1 MKRLDRKYLI
11 PVLAA
16 FLIAAC
22 ALIAAGQWRDR
33 TPLKIPVDLN
43 ATLTNELSDTAVLR
57 GLDAQVRD
65 YLKEWNLKGASLC
78 IMRHD
83 SLLYAKGYGIAD
95 TDVRMSPA
103 TLLRV
108 ASVSKLIT
116 AAGIMLLQECGML
129 SLDDCVFAPG
139 GALEEFSGVIRDPRL
154 YDITVRHLL
163 MHEAGFTS
171 RTGGDPM
178 FSTRS
183 LMKANGW
190 KTPPDSETLAR
201 AILKRELYF
210 DPGTASEYSNFGYLL
225 LSMVIER
232 VTGEPY
238 EDWIRENVLRA
249 AHCTDMHIAF
259 NFYKDRYPGE
269 TRYYMQANDKSV
281 ERYDNRGVQVPRC
294 YGGNDIRALKGAGAW
309 VTSVPELARFVAS
322 IDGQDEVPD
331 ILSRESIAQMTF
343 VTDSVTYGLGWNDIS
358 EEGVWTRTGTF
369 SGTSALIKNY
379 PDGECWIMVT
389 NTGTWRGPA
398 FTKFTAA
405 LFNRLREEYSAV
417 LPARDYFYRTEEEY

>member
-11 PVLAA
+11 PALAA

-95 TDVRMSPA
+95 TDVRMNPA

-139 GALEEFSGVIRDPRL
+139 GALAEFSGVIRDPRL

-201 AILKRELYF
+201 
-210 DPGTASEYSNFGYLL
+210 
-225 LSMVIER
+225 
-232 VTGEPY
+232 
-238 EDWIRENVLRA
+238 
-249 AHCTDMHIAF
+249 
-259 NFYKDRYPGE
+259 
-269 TRYYMQANDKSV
+269 
-281 ERYDNRGVQVPRC
+281 
-294 YGGNDIRALKGAGAW
+294 GNCISIRARR
-309 VTSVPELARFVAS
+309 PS
-322 IDGQDEVPD
+322 IP
-331 ILSRESIAQMTF
+331 
-343 VTDSVTYGLGWNDIS
+343 
-358 EEGVWTRTGTF
+358 
-369 SGTSALIKNY
+369 TSAIS
-379 PDGECWIMVT
+379 C
-389 NTGTWRGPA
+389 
-398 FTKFTAA
+398 
-405 LFNRLREEYSAV
+405 SAWSSS
-417 LPARDYFYRTEEEY
+417 A

>member
-1 MKRLDRKYLI
+1 MGRPDKKHLLI
-11 PVLAA
+11 PSLAA
-16 FLIAAC
+16 VLIVAC
-22 ALIAAGQWRDR
+22 TLIAAGQWRDR

-43 ATLTNELSDTAVLR
+43 ATLSNALSDTAALQ
-57 GLDAQVRD
+57 GLDRQVRE
-65 YLKEWNLKGASLC
+65 YMQQWNLKGASLC

-83 SLLYAKGYGIAD
+83 SLLYAKGYGYAD
-95 TDVRMSPA
+95 KDVRMGPA

-116 AAGIMLLQECGML
+116 ATGILLLQECGML
-129 SLDDCVFAPG
+129 SLDDRIFAPG
-139 GALEEFSGVIRDPRL
+139 GVLEEFSGVIRDERIR
-154 YDITVRHLL
+154 DITIRHLL
-163 MHEAGFTS
+163 MHEAGFTA

-183 LMKANGW
+183 LMRANGW
-190 KTPPDSETLAR
+190 STPPDSETLVR
-201 AILKRELYF
+201 AILKRELLF

-225 LSMVIER
+225 LSLVIER
-232 VTGEPY
+232 TTGESY

-249 AHCTDMHIAF
+249 AHCTDMHLAY
-259 NFYKDRYPGE
+259 NFYKDRHPGE
-269 TRYYMQANDKSV
+269 TRYYMQPNDKPV
-281 ERYDNRGVQVPRC
+281 PRYDNSGVEVPRC

-331 ILSRESIAQMTF
+331 ILSRESIEAMTF
-343 VTDSVTYGLGWNDIS
+343 PTDSVTYALGWNDIS

-389 NTGTWRGPA
+389 NTGTWKGPA
-398 FTKFTAA
+398 FTKVTAA
-405 LFNRLREEYSAV
+405 LFERLREEYSPV
-417 LPARDYFYRTEEEY
+417 LPARDFFYRTEE

>member
-1 MKRLDRKYLI
+1 MKSASKKWV

-16 FLIAAC
+16 ALVAAC
-22 ALIAAGQWRDR
+22 ALIASAQWRER
-33 TPLKIPVDLN
+33 EAVRIPVDLN
-43 ATLTNELSDTAVLR
+43 ATLTNKMSDTTVLA
-57 GLDAQVRD
+57 GLDQQIRT
-65 YLKEWNLKGASLC
+65 YMQEWNLKGASLC

-95 TDVRMSPA
+95 KDVPMSPR

-116 AAGIMLLQECGML
+116 ATGIMLLQECGML

-139 GALEEFSGVIRDPRL
+139 GPLDSFSDVIRDPRL
-154 YDITVRHLL
+154 YDVTIRHLL

-171 RTGGDPM
+171 RAGDPM

-183 LMKANGW
+183 LMKLYKW
-190 KTPPDSETLAR
+190 STPPDSETLVR
-201 AILKRELYF
+201 AILKRDLYF

-225 LSMVIER
+225 LSLVIER
-232 VTGEPY
+232 VTGRPY
-238 EDWIRENVLRA
+238 EDWMRENVLKA
-249 AHCTDMHIAF
+249 AGCTDMHIAY
-259 NFYKDRYPGE
+259 NYYKDKYPDE
-269 TRYYMQANDKSV
+269 TRYYLQSNDKAV
-281 ERYDNRGVQVPRC
+281 ERYDNSGVMVPRC
-294 YGGNDIRALKGAGAW
+294 YGGNDIRALSGAGAW

-322 IDGQDEVPD
+322 IDGRDEVPD
-331 ILSRESIAQMTF
+331 ILSRESIADMTF
-343 VTDSVTYGLGWNDIS
+343 PTDSVTYGLGWNDIS

-389 NTGTWRGPA
+389 NTSTWRGPY
-398 FTKFTAA
+398 FTKWTSSLFT
-405 LFNRLREEYSAV
+405 RLREQYSSV
-417 LPARDYFYRTEEEY
+417 LPARDFFFRSED

>member
-1 MKRLDRKYLI
+1 MGKLEKKHLI
-11 PVLAA
+11 PALAA
-16 FLIAAC
+16 VLVAACTLIAA
-22 ALIAAGQWRDR
+22 AQWQDR
-33 TPLKIPVDLN
+33 APLKIPVDLN
-43 ATLTNELSDTAVLR
+43 ATLTNALSDTAALE
-57 GLDAQVRD
+57 GLDRQVRQ
-65 YLKEWNLKGASLC
+65 YMQEWNLKGASLC

-95 TDVRMSPA
+95 KEVRMSPT

-116 AAGIMLLQECGML
+116 ATGIMLLQECGML
-129 SLDDCVFAPG
+129 TLDDRVFAPG
-139 GALEEFSGVIRDPRL
+139 GALEEFSGVIRDERI
-154 YDITVRHLL
+154 YDITIRQLL
-163 MHEAGFTS
+163 MHEAGFTA

-201 AILKRELYF
+201 AILKRTLMF
-210 DPGTASEYSNFGYLL
+210 DPGTESEYSNFGYLL
-225 LSMVIER
+225 LSLVIER
-232 VTGEPY
+232 ITGEPY
-238 EDWIRENVLRA
+238 EDWIRENVLQP
-249 AHCTDMHIAF
+249 AHCTDMHLAY
-259 NFYKDRYPGE
+259 NFYKDKYPGE
-269 TRYYMQANDKSV
+269 TRYYMQPNDKAV
-281 ERYDNRGVQVPRC
+281 ERYDNSGIQVQRC

-331 ILSRESIAQMTF
+331 ILSRESIEAMTF
-343 VTDSVTYGLGWNDIS
+343 PTDSVTYGLGWNYIS

-379 PDGECWIMVT
+379 PD
-389 NTGTWRGPA
+389 
-398 FTKFTAA
+398 
-405 LFNRLREEYSAV
+405 LFERLREEYSPV
-417 LPARDYFYRTEEEY
+417 LPARDFFYRNEE

>member
-1 MKRLDRKYLI
+1 MGKLEKKHLI
-11 PVLAA
+11 PALAA
-16 FLIAAC
+16 VLVAACTLIAA
-22 ALIAAGQWRDR
+22 AQWQDR
-33 TPLKIPVDLN
+33 APLKIPVDLN
-43 ATLTNELSDTAVLR
+43 ATLTNALSDTAALE
-57 GLDAQVRD
+57 GLDRQVRQ
-65 YLKEWNLKGASLC
+65 YMQEWNLKGASLC

-95 TDVRMSPA
+95 KEVRMSPT

-116 AAGIMLLQECGML
+116 ATGIMLLQECGML
-129 SLDDCVFAPG
+129 TLDDRVFAPG
-139 GALEEFSGVIRDPRL
+139 GALEEFSGVIRDERI
-154 YDITVRHLL
+154 YDITIRQLL
-163 MHEAGFTS
+163 MHEAGFTA

-201 AILKRELYF
+201 AILKRTLMF
-210 DPGTASEYSNFGYLL
+210 DPGTESEYSNFGYLL
-225 LSMVIER
+225 LSLVIER
-232 VTGEPY
+232 ITGEPY
-238 EDWIRENVLRA
+238 EDWIRENVLQP
-249 AHCTDMHIAF
+249 AHCTDMHLAY
-259 NFYKDRYPGE
+259 NFYKDKYPGE
-269 TRYYMQANDKSV
+269 TRYYMQPNDKAV
-281 ERYDNRGVQVPRC
+281 ERYDNSGIQVQRC

-331 ILSRESIAQMTF
+331 ILSRESIEAMTF
-343 VTDSVTYGLGWNDIS
+343 PTDSVTYGLGWNDIS

-389 NTGTWRGPA
+389 NTGTWRGPS

-405 LFNRLREEYSAV
+405 LFERLRGEFSPV
-417 LPARDYFYRTEEEY
+417 LPARDFFYRNEE

>member
-1 MKRLDRKYLI
+1 MMRPGKKKMF
-11 PVLAA
+11 PALAGI
-16 FLIAAC
+16 LVAAC
-22 ALIAAGQWRDR
+22 VLIAAGQLRDR
-33 TPLKIPVDLN
+33 QPVKVPVDLN
-43 ATLTNELSDTAVLR
+43 ATLTNQLSDTASLR
-57 GLDAQVRD
+57 GLDRQIRE
-65 YLKEWNLKGASLC
+65 YMQEWNLKGASLC

-95 TDVRMSPA
+95 KDVPMSPA

-116 AAGIMLLQECGML
+116 ATGIMLLQECGL
-129 SLDDCVFAPG
+129 LTLDDTVFTPG
-139 GALEEFSGVIRDPRL
+139 GALEEFSGDIRDSRL
-154 YDITVRHLL
+154 YDVTIRHLL
-163 MHEAGFTS
+163 MHEAGFTA
-171 RTGGDPM
+171 RAGDPM
-178 FSTRS
+178 FSTKD
-183 LMKANGW
+183 LMKRYGW
-190 KTPPDSETLAR
+190 QKPPDSETLAH

-225 LSMVIER
+225 LTLVIER

-238 EDWIRENVLRA
+238 EDWIRANVLEA
-249 AHCTDMHIAF
+249 AHCTDMHIAY
-259 NFYKDRYPGE
+259 NYYKDKYPNE
-269 TRYYMQANDKSV
+269 TRYYVQSNDKPVS
-281 ERYDNRGVQVPRC
+281 RYDNSGVMVPRC

-331 ILSRESIAQMTF
+331 ILSRESIEAMTF

-389 NTGTWRGPA
+389 NTSTWRGPH
-398 FTKFTAA
+398 FTKWTSSLFT
-405 LFNRLREEYSAV
+405 RLREEYSAV
-417 LPARDYFYRTEEEY
+417 LPARDFFYYSDN

>member
-1 MKRLDRKYLI
+1 MKIPGKKMRL
-11 PVLAA
+11 PALAGI
-16 FLIAAC
+16 LIAAC
-22 ALIAAGQWRDR
+22 ALIAAGQLHDR
-33 TPLKIPVDLN
+33 QPVKIPVDLN
-43 ATLTNELSDTAVLR
+43 ATLTNQLSDTSVLR
-57 GLDAQVRD
+57 GLDQQVRE
-65 YLKEWNLKGASLC
+65 YMQQWNLKGASLC

-95 TDVRMSPA
+95 KEVRMGPA

-116 AAGIMLLQECGML
+116 ATGIMLLQECGML
-129 SLDDCVFAPG
+129 TLDDCVFAPG
-139 GALEEFSGVIRDPRL
+139 GALEEFDDVIRDERI
-154 YDITVRHLL
+154 YDISIRHLL
-163 MHEAGFTS
+163 MHEAGFTARS
-171 RTGGDPM
+171 GGDPM

-201 AILKRELYF
+201 AILKRELFF

-225 LSMVIER
+225 LSLVIER

-238 EDWIRENVLRA
+238 EDWIRDNVLEA
-249 AHCTDMHIAF
+249 AHCTDMHIAY
-259 NFYKDRYPGE
+259 NFYKDKYPGE
-269 TRYYMQANDKSV
+269 TRYYMQANDKPV
-281 ERYDNRGVQVPRC
+281 ERYDNSGVQVPRC

-405 LFNRLREEYSAV
+405 LFTRLREEYSAV
-417 LPARDYFYRTEEEY
+417 LPARDFFYREPRE